1 MLETLERWAMDNNCD
16 GMEMTGRKGFEK
28 ILGPY
33 GWTPEYTV
41 FEKMFEENDHG

>member
-1 MLETLERWAMDNNCD
+1 MDNNCD
-16 GMEMTGRKGFEK
+16 GMEITGRKG
-28 ILGPY
+28 LGRLLRPY